1 MAVVKKLLAALAATT
16 FLTGAAAQAYEFTEE
31 ELTSGDALKAL
42 SKQALENALARL
54 PESGEG
60 CTKENVRTR
69 KEWRNLPAEM
79 RIKYVDAV
87 QCLMESESEYPDV
100 DGAKTSFDDFAV
112 LHYNLTPFVHNS
124 ATFLTF
130 HRYYIHTF
138 EEQLRNKCGYDG
150 DFPYWEW
157 GLDCADPQKSPLFDG
172 SETSLGS
179 DGEPVAAGE
188 GGGGGGFGFGFG
200 MGGGSGG
207 GCVMKGPFSNYTVN
221 LGPST
226 RADPLSH
233 NPRCIKRDLNGQIC
247 RQNASLRNTTT
258 VLLDS
263 PDIELFQA
271 IIQGDM
277 RYPESRGLGM
287 AVHGGGHFTIGG
299 DPGGDFYF
307 SPLEPAFFQHHGQ
320 IDRMYFVWQNLDWE
334 NRQNIA
340 GTGTMMNQPPSAEV
354 EITELLDLTPLAEP
368 RQIKDLI
375 DTVGSS
381 PFCFVYE

>member
-1 MAVVKKLLAALAATT
+1 MGIVKKLLAALAATT
-16 FLTGAAAQAYEFTEE
+16 LVAAQDTTFTQEQVD
-31 ELTSGDALKAL
+31 SGEALKSL
-42 SKQALENALARL
+42 SKQALDAALARL

-60 CTKENVRTR
+60 CTRENVRVR
-69 KEWRNLPAEM
+69 REWRNLPAEM
-79 RIKYVDAV
+79 RIKYTDAML
-87 QCLMESESEYPDV
+87 CLQAAESINTEI
-100 DGAKTSFDDFAV
+100 DGAKSAYDDFAV

-130 HRYYIHTF
+130 HRYYIHTL
-138 EEQLRNKCGYDG
+138 EEQLRTKCGYDG

-179 DGEPVAAGE
+179 DGEPVAASP
-188 GGGGGGFGFGFG
+188 GGGGFGGFPG

-226 RADPLSH
+226 VAEPLAY
-233 NPRCIKRDLNGQIC
+233 NPRCIKRNLNGAIC
-247 RQNASLRNTTT
+247 AANASIRNTTDVIT
-258 VLLDS
+258 S
-263 PDIELFQA
+263 APNIELFQA

-277 RYPESRGLGM
+277 RYPEARGLGM
-287 AVHGGGHFTIGG
+287 ASHGGGHFTIGG

-320 IDRMYFVWQNLDWE
+320 IDRMYFIWQNLDWE
-334 NRQNIA
+334 NRQGIA
-340 GTGTMMNQPPSAEV
+340 GTGTMMNQPPSDEV
-354 EITELLDLTPLAEP
+354 KLDDLLDLSPLAEARP
-368 RQIKDLI
+368 IRDLV
-375 DTVGSS
+375 DTIGG

>member
-1 MAVVKKLLAALAATT
+1 MSVVKKLLAALAATT
-16 FLTGAAAQAYEFTEE
+16 FLTGVAAQTYEFSEE

-42 SKQALENALARL
+42 SKQAMENALARL

-60 CTKENVRTR
+60 CTRENVKIR
-69 KEWRNLPAEM
+69 KEWRNMPAEM
-79 RIKYVDAV
+79 RIGYVSAL

-100 DGAKTSFDDFAV
+100 DGAKTAFDDFAV

-130 HRYYIHTF
+130 HRYYIHTL
-138 EEQLRNKCGYDG
+138 EEQMRNKCGYTG

-157 GLDCADPQKSPLFDG
+157 GLDCDDPQH
-172 SETSLGS
+172 
-179 DGEPVAAGE
+179 
-188 GGGGGGFGFGFG
+188 
-200 MGGGSGG
+200 GG

-226 RADPLSH
+226 TADPLAY
-233 NPRCIKRDLNGQIC
+233 NPRCIKRNLNGAIC
-247 RQNASLRNTTT
+247 KQNASLRNTTT
-258 VLLDS
+258 TILDS

-271 IIQGDM
+271 IVQGDM
-277 RYPESRGLGM
+277 RYPEARGLGM

-334 NRQNIA
+334 TRQNIA
-340 GTGTMMNQPPSAEV
+340 GTGTMMNQPPAQR
-354 EITELLDLTPLAEP
+354 P
-368 RQIKDLI
+368 IKDLI
-375 DTVGSS
+375 DTLGSA